1 MIKHLLLAAMLIP
14 VAGFAQILTA
24 DSPEKIDVPAETPAV
39 AAISPKGDFLLLTN
53 SVCKGLV
60 KFDLASRK
68 ATTLTDADGAGY
80 NVRLSATGNAV
91 VYRETSLDKNRLRR
105 VALRSLNLEN
115 GKTKQLVKASRNLQ
129 GYSVSG
135 ELASFVN
142 NGKKAVKAL
151 ASGVKKTDLP
161 TFSIDNRQLM
171 ITRDGKTSQFS
182 PNGSDKSYIWPELSP
197 DGSKV
202 VYYVA
207 GEGAFVCNIDG
218 TQIVPLGIVR
228 APKWFDNN
236 TVVGMEDED
245 DSECIYAST
254 VVAATLD
261 GKRQKLTPDSIIAM
275 FPQPAAAAGK
285 ISFSTP
291 KGETYIMNVSKTAD
305 R

>member
-1 MIKHLLLAAMLIP
+1 M
-14 VAGFAQILTA
+14 
-24 DSPEKIDVPAETPAV
+24 
-39 AAISPKGDFLLLTN
+39 
-53 SVCKGLV
+53 
-60 KFDLASRK
+60 
-68 ATTLTDADGAGY
+68 
-80 NVRLSATGNAV
+80 
-91 VYRETSLDKNRLRR
+91 
-105 VALRSLNLEN
+105 
-115 GKTKQLVKASRNLQ
+115 
-129 GYSVSG
+129 SG

-171 ITRDGKTSQFS
+171 ITRDGKTSLFS

-207 GEGAFVCNIDG
+207 GEGAFVCNING
-218 TQIVPLGIVR
+218 TQIVPLGILR

-245 DSECIYAST
+245 DGEYIYAST

-261 GKRQKLTPDSIIAM
+261 GKRQELTPDSIIAM

-291 KGETYIMNVSKTAD
+291 KGETYIMNVSKTSD

>member
-1 MIKHLLLAAMLIP
+1 MIKHLFITALFIP
-14 VAGFAQILTA
+14 MAGWAQILSVGST
-24 DSPEKIDVPAETPAV
+24 EKIEVPSETPVV

-53 SVCKGLV
+53 SVCDGLV
-60 KFDLASRK
+60 KFDLSSHQ
-68 ATTLTDADGAGY
+68 ATQLTDADGAGY

-91 VYRETSLDKNRLRR
+91 VYREISLDKNHLRR
-105 VALRSLNLEN
+105 VALHSLNLVN
-115 GKTKQLVKASRNLQ
+115 GKKKKLVKASRNLQ

-135 ELASFVN
+135 EQASFVN

-161 TFSIDNRQLM
+161 TFSIDNQQLM
-171 ITRDGKTSQFS
+171 ITRNGKTSVFS
-182 PNGSDKSYIWPELSP
+182 PNGTDKSYIWPELSP

-207 GEGAFVCNIDG
+207 SIGAFVCNIDG
-218 TQIVPLGIVR
+218 TQIVPLGIIR

-236 TVVGMEDED
+236 TVVGMKDED
-245 DSECIYAST
+245 DGECIYAST

-261 GKRQKLTPDSIIAM
+261 GKRQKLTSDSIIAM
-275 FPQPAAAAGK
+275 FPQPSAASGK

-291 KGETYIMNVSKTAD
+291 KGETYIMNVSKNAEQ
-305 R
+305 